1 MKLRYT
7 ERAKDDVELAFAWYE
22 KQRRGL
28 VFEFLDCVE
37 IAVKSILENPEIY
50 RIYYTIFRG
59 CVIRRFPFS
68 VFYTVEDTEIVVH
81 SVFGNNRQDPEKRP

>member
-7 ERAKDDVELAFAWYE
+7 DRTIGDINLAFLWYE

-28 VFEFLDCVE
+28 GFDFLDCVE
-37 IAVKSILENPEIY
+37 AALQNIIENPEIY
-50 RIYYTIFRG
+50 QIRYLNFRS

-68 VFYTVEDTEIVVH
+68 IFYTIEPDEIVVH
-81 SVFGNNRQDPEKRP
+81 SVFDNRQNPEKRP